1 MRGWMH
7 SLAFRPH
14 DELGTLQSIRYDHS
28 INDKQRVLIESFPFH
43 LKKSIHPGHQK
54 AIISNEY
61 SMIDK

>member
-43 LKKSIHPGHQK
+43 
-54 AIISNEY
+54 
-61 SMIDK
+61 